1 MMSRNAKINY
11 VCLPQLTSVNFC
23 LGLISGL
30 LIGVVLLSLSSLNYP
45 TMVGSYVTFDSFRFV
60 DKNKTSEFGINATG
74 ATADTGQTQKPEQE
88 DKYGTYTNRPK
99 QETWS
104 GALVDDSAFHKD
116 KDEIARDLKR
126 NIRVLCMIMT
136 SSKALDTKAT
146 NVKNTWAKRCNVVV
160 YISSTTNTTFPTVG
174 FDIPEGREHLTA
186 KTMTAFRY
194 IFEKHFNEADWFI
207 KIDDDSFVILEN
219 LRYFLSSHSPNDA
232 VYFGHSFKSIVKQ
245 GFYCA
250 GGGHVLSKEAL
261 RRLAMNGVTYSSC
274 QYGAEVDVELGKCME
289 YLGVETADSTDR
301 LGRSRFHCFDLEK
314 QLSGE
319 YPGWYYQYDVNGAKQ
334 GMESISDYAISFH
347 VVPPLKINM
356 YKFEFYVYHL
366 RPYGID
372 SGHQSLNVPHTHL

>member
-1 MMSRNAKINY
+1 
-11 VCLPQLTSVNFC
+11 
-23 LGLISGL
+23 
-30 LIGVVLLSLSSLNYP
+30 
-45 TMVGSYVTFDSFRFV
+45 MVGSYVTFDSFRFV